1 MSDAI
6 ANAQAWLETIDAAQT
21 ALARLEADDA
31 PQTFEGETFDDADA
45 LRERL
50 YQMPLDVAVR
60 TGWHSPGNIDGP
72 AAPAEYLILLTT
84 GGPALR
90 IVGDLDTHG
99 EAVSARVEYQDWG
112 TPWTPYTLAQ
122 AEERRAL
129 AFAGMFYYGNG

>member
-21 ALARLEADDA
+21 ALDRLEADDA

-50 YQMPLDVAVR
+50 YQMPLAVDVRA
-60 TGWHSPGNIDGP
+60 GWHAPGER
-72 AAPAEYLILLTT
+72 APSEEYQILLTT

-90 IVGDLDTHG
+90 ITGNLNHYNSPETV
-99 EAVSARVEYQDWG
+99 RVEYQDWG
-112 TPWTPYTLAQ
+112 RPWTSYTLAQ

-129 AFAGMFYYGNG
+129 AFASLFYFGA